1 MPGRWKAGRASTGFG
16 WRTARAG
23 SMRGEIRDRAMKAAA
38 EAGVGTGSIRRLRAF
53 SGEDRGR
60 RVLEGRGDA
69 PGLVHILSAMERCTS
84 FRHWRDPKTG
94 ATTPRTTSGKCP
106 HHYLGCSST
115 LGRLWFPH
123 AMLCERRALE
133 RPGKPACGASGWF
146 IRSSHNAPSPQSAGG
161 KRHRQQIETHPAVR
175 HKVFTILRRMKM

>member
-38 EAGVGTGSIRRLRAF
+38 EVGVGTGSIRRLRAF

-69 PGLVHILSAMERCTS
+69 PGLVHILSAMESCTS

-94 ATTPRTTSGKCP
+94 ATTPRPTSGKCP

-133 RPGKPACGASGWF
+133 RPGKPACGASSAGSSGLRTTRLLRKVRAENATVNKLRYTPRCA
-146 IRSSHNAPSPQSAGG
+146 IRSSPFCAG
-161 KRHRQQIETHPAVR
+161 
-175 HKVFTILRRMKM
+175 